1 MFCLGIRLEFNATKV
16 QNFLHI
22 CKYKCQNV
30 VFYLKNPIGLT
41 CVLKDFYTN
50 IIRIIGLLRT
60 NYADL
65 DFSCPF
71 LVASHGLLAICTES
85 PACP

>member
-1 MFCLGIRLEFNATKV
+1 MLQRYNFYYIYANISAKMF
-16 QNFLHI
+16 
-22 CKYKCQNV
+22 
-30 VFYLKNPIGLT
+30 KNPIGLT

-71 LVASHGLLAICTES
+71 LVASNGLLAICTES

>member
-1 MFCLGIRLEFNATKV
+1 MP
-16 QNFLHI
+16 Q
-22 CKYKCQNV
+22 KYKISYTYTNITAKMWC
-30 VFYLKNPIGLT
+30 FILKKPIGLT

-50 IIRIIGLLRT
+50 IIRIIGLLRA

-65 DFSCPF
+65 DFSCHF